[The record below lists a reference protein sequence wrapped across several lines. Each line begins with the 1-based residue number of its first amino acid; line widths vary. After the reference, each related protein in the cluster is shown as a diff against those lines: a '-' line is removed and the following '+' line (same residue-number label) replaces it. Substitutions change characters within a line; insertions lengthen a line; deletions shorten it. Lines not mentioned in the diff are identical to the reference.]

1 MMKAVLDG
9 ADGVTLDLTID
20 ETRILSNA
28 LNEICNGIDIEEFEL
43 RIGADRQTVD
53 ALLAQFVRLIDSA
66 R

>member
-1 MMKAVLDG
+1 MKAVLDG

-28 LNEICNGIDIEEFEL
+28 LNEICNGIDLDEFEL
-43 RIGADRQTVD
+43 RIGADREAVD